1 LEDQVVAISRATGTL
16 TFPANF
22 MLVAAMNPCPCGYYG
37 DPIKERTCSAMMI
50 SRYRKPTGDHVGELI
65 DGRMAWRRLPEVPC
79 NALATLSPIATGT
92 QLAVTASIPV
102 KLLIKENRRMNRF
115 KRCWLG
121 LLLLALAL
129 APVGCKKAA
138 STPPALT
145 VEALRNAEYRSEW
158 PKGGVAKLTDGEY
171 QEEIV
176 PGSASKITILMMP
189 DKVAFGDLNGDGVD
203 DAAVILA
210 SSGGGSGTFI
220 TLEAVINDAGTPK
233 DVASASLGDRVQI
246 NSVVIAGGKI
256 TVDMIT
262 HGPDDPLCCPSV
274 KTTRTFELQSDTLVE
289 LQ

>member
-1 LEDQVVAISRATGTL
+1 
-16 TFPANF
+16 
-22 MLVAAMNPCPCGYYG
+22 M
-37 DPIKERTCSAMMI
+37 
-50 SRYRKPTGDHVGELI
+50 
-65 DGRMAWRRLPEVPC
+65 
-79 NALATLSPIATGT
+79 
-92 QLAVTASIPV
+92 
-102 KLLIKENRRMNRF
+102 KENTRMNRS
-115 KRCWLG
+115 KTCCLA
-121 LLLLALAL
+121 LLLLALTL
-129 APVGCKKAA
+129 APAACKKAA

-145 VEALRNAEYRSEW
+145 VEALRNAEYRSELAQ
-158 PKGGVAKLTDGEY
+158 GGVARLTDGQYE
-171 QEEIV
+171 QEIV

-220 TLEAVINDAGTPK
+220 SLEAVINEAGTPK

-246 NSVVIAGGKI
+246 NSVVIAGGKV

-274 KTTRTFELQSDTLVE
+274 QTTRTFQLQNDTLVE